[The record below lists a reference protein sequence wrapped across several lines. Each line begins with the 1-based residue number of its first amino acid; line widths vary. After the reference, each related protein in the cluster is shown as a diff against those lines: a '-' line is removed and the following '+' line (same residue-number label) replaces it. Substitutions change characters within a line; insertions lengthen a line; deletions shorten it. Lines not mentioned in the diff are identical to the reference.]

1 MEEQIRIIVGD
12 NGFVWVGYCTDPKNT
27 VFWLTLK
34 NTRTIREW
42 GTTEGLEQL
51 FSGPIEGKTKLDAL
65 VPERDIPVRAIITAF
80 LVDQTKWKKHLSP
93 KKSS

>member
-1 MEEQIRIIVGD
+1 MEEQIRIVVGD
-12 NGFVWVGYCTDPKNT
+12 RGFVWVGYCADPETT

-34 NTRTIREW
+34 NTRTIRNW

-51 FSGPIEGKTKLDAL
+51 FNGPTDSTELDAL
-65 VPERDIPVRAIITAF
+65 IPERKVPVRAIIETF
-80 LVDQTKWKKHLSP
+80 TVSQSKWREHLKA